1 VLKRFKTGFLK
12 FSHGV
17 PMVIR
22 REEMQEIAKKYKEP
36 IGLNLGSH
44 SALDAWQGQRNYGLR
59 SIIYTT
65 PGRARIYLQNPM
77 VGKPDEPVEDL
88 PSLVR
93 RDIRVVNDPKDI
105 KKNGD
110 WKSVILILDKYS
122 DIVKYVDELVDLECL
137 QIPNRAFSVY
147 VGGDEYC
154 SVIENQFAVPI
165 VGSRTLLK
173 IENRGEIEKDY
184 YWFAEQAGIPY
195 PKSYKFEVR
204 KGGIRFKEFI
214 DEPMLLK
221 AEHAHRKFE
230 REFIF
235 AADSKD
241 LEEKVEREV
250 KAGNLNEESLRNARV
265 EQIVLGPHANFNFF
279 FSPLDAKSDWGD
291 VDDWFSK
298 LYNVTIEEARI
309 CLANQ
314 FLSIDERRETILDG
328 VKRLPLEVQQKLKRV
343 PSFEVTAH
351 AMLSLRES
359 LLKDVQRY
367 ADRFLLAC
375 REHEPPGIIGA
386 WCLQTLITWDRISKY
401 ELKPTI
407 KLDYTSG
414 IEAKTAADYGLY
426 DVPEAKDPYMHI
438 PVTQD
443 VALRHGGGTN
453 VHMGIGSQYA
463 NAKYKKP
470 MSTGDRIALEIR
482 RAWKTKQ
489 LHEIVT

>member
-1 VLKRFKTGFLK
+1 
-12 FSHGV
+12 
-17 PMVIR
+17 
-22 REEMQEIAKKYKEP
+22 MQEVVKRYREP

-77 VGKPDEPVEDL
+77 VGRPNEAIQDL
-88 PSLVR
+88 PSLVK
-93 RDIRVVNDPKDI
+93 RDLRVVSDLKGI
-105 KKNGD
+105 KKSQS
-110 WKSVILILDKYS
+110 WRSVILVLNKYS
-122 DIVKYVDELVDLECL
+122 DVTKYTDELIDLECL
-137 QIPNRAFSVY
+137 QIPNRAFAVY

-154 SVIENQFAVPI
+154 SVIENEFAVPI
-165 VGSRTLLK
+165 VGSRALLK

-184 YWFAEQAGIPY
+184 YWFAEKAGIPY
-195 PKSYKFEVR
+195 PKAYKYEVY
-204 KGGIRFKEFI
+204 KGGIRFKQPV

-221 AEHAHRKFE
+221 AEHAHRAFE

-235 AADSKD
+235 AADSHD
-241 LEEKVEREV
+241 LEEKVAREV
-250 KAGNLNEESLRNARV
+250 EAGNLSKEALKNGRV
-265 EQIVLGPHANFNFF
+265 EQVVLGPHANFNFF
-279 FSPLDAKSDWGD
+279 FSPLDAKSEWGD
-291 VDDWFSK
+291 TDDWFAK
-298 LYNVTIEEARI
+298 LYNVSLEEARV

-328 VKRLPLEVQQKLKRV
+328 VKRLPIDVQQKIRKV

-351 AMLSLRES
+351 AILSLRES
-359 LLKDVQRY
+359 LLKDVHRY

-375 REHEPPGIIGA
+375 REHAYPGIIGA
-386 WCLQTLITWDRISKY
+386 WCLQTLITWDRVSKY
-401 ELKPTI
+401 ELEPMV
-407 KLDYTSG
+407 KLGFTSG
-414 IEAKTAADYGLY
+414 VEAKAAADYGLY
-426 DVPEAKDPYMHI
+426 DVPEERDPYMHI

-463 NAKYKKP
+463 NAKYRKP

-489 LHEIVT
+489 LHELVT

>member
-1 VLKRFKTGFLK
+1 V
-12 FSHGV
+12 SEV
-17 PMVIR
+17 VIS
-22 REEMQEIAKKYKEP
+22 REEMQEVVKRYREP

-77 VGKPDEPVEDL
+77 VGRPNEAIQDL
-88 PSLVR
+88 PSLVK
-93 RDIRVVNDPKDI
+93 RDLRVVSDLKGI
-105 KKNGD
+105 KKSQS
-110 WKSVILILDKYS
+110 WRSVILVLNKYS
-122 DIVKYVDELVDLECL
+122 DVTKYTDELIDLECL
-137 QIPNRAFSVY
+137 QIPNRAFAVY

-154 SVIENQFAVPI
+154 SVIENEFAVPI
-165 VGSRTLLK
+165 VGSRALLK

-184 YWFAEQAGIPY
+184 YWFAEKAGIPY
-195 PKSYKFEVR
+195 PKAYKYEVY
-204 KGGIRFKEFI
+204 KGGIRFKQPV

-221 AEHAHRKFE
+221 AEHAHRAFE

-235 AADSKD
+235 AADSHD
-241 LEEKVEREV
+241 LEEKVAREV
-250 KAGNLNEESLRNARV
+250 EAGNLSKEALKNGRV
-265 EQIVLGPHANFNFF
+265 EQVVLGPHANFNFF
-279 FSPLDAKSDWGD
+279 FSPLDAKSEWGD
-291 VDDWFSK
+291 TDDWFAK
-298 LYNVTIEEARI
+298 LYNVSLEEARV

-328 VKRLPLEVQQKLKRV
+328 VKRLPIDVQQKIRKV

-351 AMLSLRES
+351 AILSLRES
-359 LLKDVQRY
+359 LLKDVHRY

-375 REHEPPGIIGA
+375 REHAYPGIIGA
-386 WCLQTLITWDRISKY
+386 WCLQTLITWDRVSKY
-401 ELKPTI
+401 ELEPMV
-407 KLDYTSG
+407 KLDFTSG
-414 IEAKTAADYGLY
+414 VEAKAAADYGLY
-426 DVPEAKDPYMHI
+426 DVPEERDPYMHI

-463 NAKYKKP
+463 NAKYRKP

-489 LHEIVT
+489 LHELVT

>member
-1 VLKRFKTGFLK
+1 
-12 FSHGV
+12 
-17 PMVIR
+17 MVIS
-22 REEMQEIAKKYKEP
+22 REEMQEIVKKYQEP

-44 SALDAWQGQRNYGLR
+44 SALDAWQGQRNYGIR

-77 VGKPDEPVEDL
+77 VGKPDEIVENL
-88 PSLVR
+88 PILVR
-93 RDIRVVNDPKDI
+93 RDLRVVNDPKDI
-105 KKNGD
+105 KKDGD

-122 DIVKYVDELVDLECL
+122 DIVKYVDELVNLECL
-137 QIPNRAFSVY
+137 QITNRAFSVY
-147 VGGDEYC
+147 VGGDEHC
-154 SVIENQFAVPI
+154 SVIENEYAVPLM
-165 VGSRTLLK
+165 GSRRLLK

-195 PKSYKFEVR
+195 PKSYHYAVYED
-204 KGGIRFKEFI
+204 GIKFKEPV

-221 AEHAHRKFE
+221 AEHPHRVFE

-235 AADSKD
+235 AADSQD
-241 LEEKVEREV
+241 LEEKVAQEV
-250 KAGNLNEESLRNARV
+250 EAGNLNREVLERARV

-279 FSPLDAKSDWGD
+279 FSPLDAKSHWGD
-291 VDDWFSK
+291 AEEWFAK
-298 LYNVTIEEARI
+298 LYNVSIEEARI

-328 VKRLPLEVQQKLKRV
+328 VKRLPADVQQKIKKV

-351 AMLSLRES
+351 AILSLRES
-359 LLKDVQRY
+359 LLKDVHRY

-375 REHEPPGIIGA
+375 KEHEPPGIIGA
-386 WCLQTLITWDRISKY
+386 WCLQTLITWDRVSKY
-401 ELKPTI
+401 ELKPTV
-407 KLDYTSG
+407 KLDFTSG
-414 IEAKTAADYGLY
+414 VEAKTAADYGLY
-426 DVPEAKDPYMHI
+426 DVPEERDPYMHI

-453 VHMGIGSQYA
+453 VHMGLGAQYA
-463 NAKYKKP
+463 NAKYKRR

-482 RAWKTKQ
+482 RAWKTNQ
-489 LHEIVT
+489 LHELVT

>member
-1 VLKRFKTGFLK
+1 
-12 FSHGV
+12 
-17 PMVIR
+17 MVIK

-77 VGKPDEPVEDL
+77 VGKPAELIEDL

-93 RDIRVVNDPKDI
+93 RDLRVVNDLKDV
-105 KKNGD
+105 KKEGD

-122 DIVKYVDELVDLECL
+122 DIVKYVDELVELECL
-137 QIPNRAFSVY
+137 QIPNRAFAVY
-147 VGGDEYC
+147 VGGDAQC

-195 PKSYKFEVR
+195 PKSYKFEVH
-204 KGGIRFKEFI
+204 KDGIRFKEFI

-221 AEHAHRKFE
+221 AEHARRVFE

-235 AADSKD
+235 AADSGD
-241 LEEKVEREV
+241 LEEKVAREV
-250 KAGNLNEESLRNARV
+250 KAGNLDEESLKNARV

-279 FSPLDAKSDWGD
+279 FSPLDAKNEWGD
-291 VDDWFSK
+291 VDDWFAR
-298 LYNVTIEEARI
+298 LYNVSLEEARI

-328 VKRLPLEVQQKLKRV
+328 LKRLPTDVQQKIKKI

-375 REHEPPGIIGA
+375 REHAYPGIIGA
-386 WCLQTLITWDRISKY
+386 WCLQTLITWDCVSKY
-401 ELKPTI
+401 ELKPTV
-407 KLDYTSG
+407 KLDFTSG
-414 IEAKTAADYGLY
+414 VEAKTATDYGLY
-426 DVPEAKDPYMHI
+426 DVPEERDPYMHI

-482 RAWKTKQ
+482 RAWKTNQ

>member
-1 VLKRFKTGFLK
+1 
-12 FSHGV
+12 
-17 PMVIR
+17 MVIS
-22 REEMQEIAKKYKEP
+22 REEMQEIVKKYREP

-77 VGKPDEPVEDL
+77 VGKPEELVEDL
-88 PSLVR
+88 PSLVK

-105 KKNGD
+105 KKNGS
-110 WKSVILILDKYS
+110 WKSAILILDRYS
-122 DIVKYVDELVDLECL
+122 DIVKYVDELVELECL
-137 QIPNRAFSVY
+137 QIPNRAFAVY

-154 SVIENQFAVPI
+154 SVIENEFAVPI

-184 YWFAEQAGIPY
+184 YWFAEKAGIPY
-195 PKSYKFEVR
+195 PKSYEYEVHER
-204 KGGIRFKEFI
+204 GIRFKEPV

-221 AEHAHRKFE
+221 AEHAHRAFE

-235 AADSKD
+235 AADSHD

-250 KAGNLNEESLRNARV
+250 EAGNLNRESLEKARV

-279 FSPLDAKSDWGD
+279 FSPLDAKSEWGD
-291 VDDWFSK
+291 VDDWFAK
-298 LYNVTIEEARI
+298 LYNVSLEEARL

-328 VKRLPLEVQQKLKRV
+328 LKRLPADVQEKIKRV

-351 AMLSLRES
+351 AILSLRES
-359 LLKDVQRY
+359 LLKDVHRY

-375 REHEPPGIIGA
+375 REHAYPGIIGA

-401 ELKPTI
+401 ELKPAV
-407 KLDYTSG
+407 KLDFTSG
-414 IEAKTAADYGLY
+414 VEAKTAVDYGLY
-426 DVPEAKDPYMHI
+426 DVPEKRDLYMHI

-482 RAWKTKQ
+482 RAWKTKR